1 MRGWTYNFRASWVKR
16 KSNSLAT
23 YNVYMMSGGTG
34 RMKTDPERKKG
45 ETRRAVSTRYGTRG
59 RQDVNV
65 NADEQPRYVISIAAQ
80 ILGVHPQTLRLYERE
95 GLVEPQRG
103 GGKIRLYSERDIDR
117 VRCIMRLTSD
127 LGVNL
132 AGAEAI
138 LNMRERMMRMFDEM
152 EQMRRILHAEME
164 NLRHELDV

>member
-1 MRGWTYNFRASWVKR
+1 
-16 KSNSLAT
+16 
-23 YNVYMMSGGTG
+23 MSEGEVND
-34 RMKTDPERKKG
+34 MKTDPERKQE
-45 ETRRAVSTRYGTRG
+45 ETRRAAPTRYGTRG
-59 RQDVNV
+59 RQDANV

-95 GLVEPQRG
+95 GLVEPQRS

-138 LNMRERMMRMFDEM
+138 LYMRERILQVHREM
-152 EQMRRILHAEME
+152 DQMRRQMEAELE
-164 NLRHELDV
+164 ALRRELDID